1 VTADRHAE
9 EPDELP
15 IRATGLTK
23 VYRDRAAVDGIDLT
37 VRPGEIYGFLGPN
50 GAGAYTHS

>member
-23 VYRDRAAVDGIDLT
+23 VYRDRAAVDGIVLT